1 MISAAQAA
9 EHAAEA
15 VHHGPFYA
23 QPEFWVGLAFVVV
36 VALAFR
42 KVAGAVTTAL
52 DTRAV
57 KIKQDLDSARKMRE
71 DAQAL
76 LSEFQR
82 KQRDALKEAEGIID
96 HAKVEAERLKKEAAQ
111 SLEESIVRREKQA
124 EERIAQ
130 AEAQALAEV
139 RNMAVD
145 LAMSAATKMIAEQMG
160 PAAQDSLIADSIQG
174 LSGKLH

>member
-15 VHHGPFYA
+15 AHHGPLYA
-23 QPEFWVGLAFVVV
+23 QAEFWVAVAFVLVV
-36 VALAFR
+36 GLAFR
-42 KVAGAVTTAL
+42 KVFAAVTTAL
-52 DTRAV
+52 DARAG
-57 KIKQDLDSARKMRE
+57 KIKEEIDSARKMRE

-76 LSEFQR
+76 LAEFQR

-96 HAKVEAERLKKEAAQ
+96 HAKHEAERLKKEAEV
-111 SLEESIVRREKQA
+111 SLEASIVRREKQA

-139 RNMAVD
+139 RDMAVD
-145 LAMSAATKMIAEQMG
+145 LAMVAATKLIAEKMA
-160 PAAQDSLIADSIQG
+160 PATQDSLIEESIKG